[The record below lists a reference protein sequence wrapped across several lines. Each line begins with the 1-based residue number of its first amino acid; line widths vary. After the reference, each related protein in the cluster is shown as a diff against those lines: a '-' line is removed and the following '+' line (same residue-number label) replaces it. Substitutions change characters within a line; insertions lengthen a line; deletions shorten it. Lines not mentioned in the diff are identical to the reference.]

1 MKSNIILLLFILQL
15 VALPQNNFI
24 QQITNGDFDARN
36 PFIYKEE
43 YGFYHDM
50 FFELHKNST
59 SNIYSIKYNSDSES
73 FGDTIALTSSNSL
86 NINPSF
92 SPNAGLLFQT
102 NRNGNWDIALLTDSN
117 NVWGDIKFLTDSSI
131 DEVSPKFF
139 ESTNVFPP
147 DSTRILF
154 KRGDDIVFLSYK
166 QSQITENI
174 LFKDNTDITY
184 SDYVGYATDIWSS
197 NSGYHV
203 FAIEDSLG
211 YKKIVSRYKPY
222 NNNLWQEKIIVKD
235 SCDCADL
242 SIQMINYYFVGIFYS
257 DTLLTQRR
265 FFIIQNPF
273 VSNAASE
280 LVQTKP
286 EGNLSHLDIYLFL
299 IVTKRSQILSPKLE
313 LYEPHTYIVEQN
325 GISKVRVDI
334 TDLGFWDKD
343 SLIQVAIP
351 NPGLA
356 IGPVGLKDGLLT
368 IYTVWEDSVN
378 GHIQLFG
385 TPRHI
390 MFGAVE
396 NESFAND
403 FILYQNYPN
412 PFNPVTK
419 IEYKLQK
426 ASEIKFNVVNI
437 LGEIIF
443 EKNYG
448 YQLPG
453 NYKIDFDG
461 NELSSGV
468 YFYSIITAENRL
480 SRKMTLM
487 K

>member
-1 MKSNIILLLFILQL
+1 MKSIIILLLFILQL
-15 VALPQNNFI
+15 AALPQDDFI
-24 QQITNGDFDARN
+24 RRITNGDFDARN

-50 FFELHKNST
+50 FFELHKNGS
-59 SNIYSIKYNSDSES
+59 SNIYSIKYNSDTKLFE
-73 FGDTIALTSSNSL
+73 DTIALTSGNWL

-92 SPNAGLLFQT
+92 SPNVGLLFQT

-139 ESTNVFPP
+139 ESTNLYPP

-154 KRGDDIVFLSYK
+154 KRGDDILFLSYERD
-166 QSQITENI
+166 QITENI
-174 LFKDNTDITY
+174 LFQDNPDITY
-184 SDYVGYATDIWSS
+184 SDYVGYVTDIWSS
-197 NSGYHV
+197 SSGYYV

-211 YKKIVSRYKPY
+211 YKKIVSRYKPF
-222 NNNLWQEKIIVKD
+222 NNNSWQEKIIVKD

-242 SIQMINYYFVGIFYS
+242 SIQLMTGIFYS
-257 DTLLTQRR
+257 DTLLKQRR
-265 FFIIQNPF
+265 FFTIQNPF
-273 VSNAASE
+273 VSNASSE

-286 EGNLSHLDIYLFL
+286 EGNLSHLDTYSFL
-299 IVTKRSQILSPKLE
+299 IVTKRSQILSTEFE
-313 LYEPHTYIVEQN
+313 LYEPHTYIVNQN
-325 GISKVRVDI
+325 GVSKIRVDVS
-334 TDLGFWDKD
+334 DLGFWDKD

-368 IYTVWEDSVN
+368 IYTVWEDSVD

-385 TPRHI
+385 TPKHI
-390 MFGAVE
+390 NFGSVKD
-396 NESFAND
+396 ESYVND

-412 PFNPVTK
+412 PFNPATN
-419 IEYKLQK
+419 IEYKILK
-426 ASEIKFNVVNI
+426 GSEIRFNVINI
-437 LGEIIF
+437 LGEKVF
-443 EKNYG
+443 ERNYG

-461 NELSSGV
+461 SGLSSGI
-468 YFYSIITAENRL
+468 YLYSIYTSENRL
-480 SRKMTLM
+480 SRKMLLL